1 MIQPTTMQLLEA
13 TFAYRD
19 VGDPPARLHL
29 ILPPELALDEARRR
43 LVAVLPNEGPEVTA
57 IEAEEALLTL
67 PRRTIRLEDA
77 LQAAAPA
84 QALAAR
90 LAGLLDG
97 TMVQPDLPRPGA
109 PERPFGEPGL
119 ESADDFP
126 PGCWVAE
133 EDLGSRPRWA
143 LEMIAAPQA
152 WAFSTA
158 KGRPVGGEGIVI
170 AQPDTGVA
178 THAQLEGVVRFRGFN
193 TLGDGAADDPTDPL
207 QRGFALNPGHGT
219 ATASV
224 VVSPEGG
231 APDAVVGSAPKALH
245 MPIRAIRST
254 WLHEEMSIA
263 RAVDV
268 AVQGGAHVITMSLG
282 GVVAPVSPLRRAIR
296 RAIARD
302 VIVLA
307 AAGNCVD
314 LVVWPARFPECLAV
328 AGVDREGRRWLGSCR
343 GPEVDISAPAQN
355 VLRAAVAPG
364 GRQSVGQGQG
374 TSYAVA
380 LTAGVAACWLA
391 HHGRDPL
398 ISEARARGETL
409 HAMFRRLLCATA
421 ARAPDWDAVNMGA
434 GIVDARA
441 LLEAPFD
448 LGLGVEAASAS
459 AEPAG
464 PAEEVRGFLTE
475 LLGADPGL
483 PDAVLLA
490 HGSDLAGKLLAARLR
505 SPRTDGS
512 AGPPAAPALV
522 RPAVEQPP
530 APALVRPAVEQPPAR
545 ERRIETLRREFAS
558 GRTLATRGTESAAAA
573 DELPDAAALRQRLD
587 DLIERMPPGE
597 VKDRA
602 AFERALRLLREHAP
616 PALDK
621 LPDPAAEITDTELG
635 ALEAV
640 VKADGSRPSL
650 LVRGGWITETHPFV
664 GSWADPLIIGRRRL
678 KEIIPMCGRI
688 QPTGGHAN
696 RFVGTGTLLDPSGP
710 WVLTNFHVLTD
721 ALAHFPIPRVR
732 SATGLR
738 ITGGL
743 EIDFGGETE
752 SIEQNRWTI
761 VEAVLPA
768 GAGRGFGV
776 VDAVLLRLGRPLDGK
791 PLPEPEPVHL
801 SANGRYLTGQAPDFV
816 CIGFPNKPS
825 RIAGEANGIDWG
837 WVVGTLFGNEF
848 GVKRLAPG
856 LFHRPLG
863 SADGDKETRLAFG
876 HDATTLRGA
885 SGSLLFAF
893 RDPGAPAFGLHFAGF
908 DNDSNYAISIPALA
922 QAFEGRGVALP

>member
-1 MIQPTTMQLLEA
+1 MTQATAMQLLHA
-13 TFAYRD
+13 AFAHRGA
-19 VGDPPARLHL
+19 GDPPARLYL
-29 ILPPELALDEARRR
+29 VLPPALALDEAGRR
-43 LVAVLPNEGPEVTA
+43 LAAALPGEAPEVTLIA
-57 IEAEEALLTL
+57 GEEALLTL
-67 PRRTIRLEDA
+67 PRRTILLEDA
-77 LQAAAPA
+77 LEAAEPA
-84 QALAAR
+84 RALAEV

-97 TMVQPDLPRPGA
+97 ATVQPDLPRPGA
-109 PERPFGEPGL
+109 PERSFHEPGL
-119 ESADDFP
+119 ESVDDFP

-133 EDLGSRPRWA
+133 EDLGGRPRWA
-143 LEMIAAPQA
+143 LEMIGAPQA
-152 WAFSTA
+152 WEFSA
-158 KGRPVGGEGIVI
+158 AEGRPVGGDGIVI

-207 QRGFALNPGHGT
+207 QAGFALNPGHGT

-224 VVSPEGG
+224 VVSPESD
-231 APDAVVGSAPKALH
+231 AADAVVGSAPKALH

-254 WLHEEMSIA
+254 WLHEEVAIA
-263 RAVDV
+263 RSVDV
-268 AVQGGAHVITMSLG
+268 AVQAGAHVITMSLG
-282 GVVAPVSPLRRAIR
+282 GLVAPISPLRRAIG

-302 VIVLA
+302 VIVMA

-314 LVVWPARFPECLAV
+314 VVVWPARFPECLAV
-328 AGVDREGRRWLGSCR
+328 AGVDRARRRWPGSCS
-343 GPEVDISAPAQN
+343 GPAVDISAPAQN
-355 VLRAAVAPG
+355 VLRAAVAPSG
-364 GRQSVGQGQG
+364 LQSVGQGQG

-391 HHGRDPL
+391 HHGRDLL
-398 ISEARARGETL
+398 IAEARARGETL
-409 HAMFRRLLCATA
+409 QAMLRRLLGATA
-421 ARAPDWDAVNMGA
+421 TRTDDWDAVNMGA
-434 GIVDARA
+434 GIVNACA
-441 LLEAPFD
+441 LLAAPFD
-448 LGLGVEAASAS
+448 LGIGVEAPAAL

-464 PAEEVRGFLTE
+464 PVDDVRGLLTE

-490 HGSDLAGKLLAARLR
+490 HGSDLAGKLLAARL
-505 SPRTDGS
+505 
-512 AGPPAAPALV
+512 AGGTGRMSRAAGKPSAPALL

-530 APALVRPAVEQPPAR
+530 ER

-558 GRTLATRGTESAAAA
+558 GRALTEGGTLESAAAA
-573 DELPDAAALRQRLD
+573 DELPDASALRQRLD

-621 LPDPAAEITDTELG
+621 LPDPATSMTDNELG

-650 LVRGGWITETHPFV
+650 LVRGGWITETHPFI
-664 GSWADPLIIGRRRL
+664 GGWADKLFIGRPRL

-688 QPTGGHAN
+688 QPTGGHAS
-696 RFVGTGTLLDPSGP
+696 RFAGTGTLLDPQGP
-710 WVLTNFHVLTD
+710 WVLTNFHVLSE
-721 ALAHFPIPRVR
+721 ALARFPIPHIP

-738 ITGGL
+738 VTRGL
-743 EIDFGGETE
+743 EIDFAGETE
-752 SIEQNRWTI
+752 STEQNRWTI

-768 GAGRGFGV
+768 RAGKGFGV
-776 VDAVLLRLGRPLDGK
+776 VDAVMLRLGRSLDSK
-791 PLPEPEPVHL
+791 ALPLPEADPGEAPRRVTL
-801 SANGRYLTGQAPDFV
+801 SDHGRYLTGQAPDFV
-816 CIGFPNKPS
+816 TIGFPANPP

-863 SADGDKETRLAFG
+863 SAARDADTRLAFG

-908 DNDSNYAISIPALA
+908 DNDSNYAISVPALA

>member
-1 MIQPTTMQLLEA
+1 MTQPTAMQLLDA
-13 TFAYRD
+13 AFARRGA
-19 VGDPPARLHL
+19 GDPPARLHL
-29 ILPPELALDEARRR
+29 ILPPSLGLDEARRR
-43 LVAVLPNEGPEVTA
+43 LVSALPGEAPEVTVV
-57 IEAEEALLTL
+57 EGEEALLTL
-67 PRRTIRLEDA
+67 PRRTIPLEDA
-77 LQAAAPA
+77 LEAAEPA
-84 QALAAR
+84 QALAAV
-90 LAGLLDG
+90 LASLLDG
-97 TMVQPDLPRPGA
+97 AMVQPDLPRPGA
-109 PERPFGEPGL
+109 PERPFQEPGL
-119 ESADDFP
+119 ESVDDFP
-126 PGCWVAE
+126 PGCWVGE
-133 EDLGSRPRWA
+133 EDLKGRSRWA

-152 WAFSTA
+152 WAFSVA
-158 KGRPVGGEGIVI
+158 AGRPVGGDGIVV

-193 TLGDGAADDPTDPL
+193 TLGDGAAEDPTDPL
-207 QRGFALNPGHGT
+207 QAGFALNPGHGT

-224 VVSPEGG
+224 VVSPESG
-231 APDAVVGSAPKALH
+231 AADAVVGSAPKALH

-254 WLHEEMSIA
+254 WLHEEVAIA

-268 AVQGGAHVITMSLG
+268 AVQAGAHVITMSLG
-282 GVVAPVSPLRRAIR
+282 GLVAPISPLRRAIG

-302 VIVLA
+302 VIVMA

-314 LVVWPARFPECLAV
+314 VVVWPARFPECLAV
-328 AGVDREGRRWLGSCR
+328 AGVDREGRRWPGSCH
-343 GPEVDISAPAQN
+343 GPAVDISAPAQN

-391 HHGRDPL
+391 HHGRDVL
-398 ISEARARGETL
+398 IAEARSRGETL
-409 HAMFRRLLCATA
+409 QAMLRRLLRATA
-421 ARAPDWDAVNMGA
+421 TRSDDWDAVNMGA
-434 GIVDARA
+434 GIVNARA
-441 LLEAPFD
+441 LLKAPLD
-448 LGLGVEAASAS
+448 LGFGVEAPATL

-464 PAEEVRGFLTE
+464 PAEDMRGMLTE

-490 HGSDLAGKLLAARLR
+490 HGSDLAGKLLAAKLR
-505 SPRTDGS
+505 VGGRIYPNGT
-512 AGPPAAPALV
+512 PAAPG
-522 RPAVEQPP
+522 
-530 APALVRPAVEQPPAR
+530 LVRPAVEQPPAR

-558 GRTLATRGTESAAAA
+558 GRALGAGGTLESAAAA
-573 DELPDAAALRQRLD
+573 EELPKAAALRQRLD
-587 DLIERMPPGE
+587 EVIGRMPLGE

-602 AFERALRLLREHAP
+602 AFERVLRLLLEHAP

-621 LPDPAAEITDTELG
+621 LPDPAAEMTDNELG

-650 LVRGGWITETHPFV
+650 LIREDWVMETHPFI
-664 GSWADPLIIGRRRL
+664 GGWADQLVIGRPRL
-678 KEIIPMCGRI
+678 KEVIRMCGRI
-688 QPTGGHAN
+688 QPTGGHAS
-696 RFVGTGTLLDPSGP
+696 RFAGTGTLLDPSGP
-710 WVLTNFHVLTD
+710 WVLTNFHVLNG
-721 ALAHFPIPRVR
+721 ALARFPIPHVR

-738 ITGGL
+738 ITRGL

-752 SIEQNRWTI
+752 SLEQNRWTI

-768 GAGRGFGV
+768 RAGEGFGV
-776 VDAVLLRLGRPLDGK
+776 VDAVLLRLGRSLDGK
-791 PLPEPEPVHL
+791 RLPLPEPDPGEAPRRVTL
-801 SANGRYLTGQAPDFV
+801 SSSGRYLTGQAPDFV
-816 CIGFPNKPS
+816 SIGFPAKPP
-825 RIAGEANGIDWG
+825 RIAGEADGIDWG

-863 SADGDKETRLAFG
+863 SAAGDVETRLAFG
-876 HDATTLRGA
+876 HDATTLKGA

-908 DNDSNYAISIPALA
+908 DNDSNYAISVPALA